1 MSGDNAETGSF
12 AVSKKRSLL
21 SKVLDALD
29 RGSVWVGIG
38 ALVIIVFQMGI
49 EVILRYGFNI
59 AIHYLEMSCLYFVF
73 YVAIIPAGALY
84 RHREHLFVS
93 MLPDYLREHHKT
105 TALRALTLILILMAL
120 AFAIISFYVG
130 ITQTHYHIL
139 MKTTYFEELWAHA
152 GRVPIIVTFVTIPIG
167 FLLLTIFVLEDL
179 IKTLRGVSE

>member
-1 MSGDNAETGSF
+1 
-12 AVSKKRSLL
+12 
-21 SKVLDALD
+21 
-29 RGSVWVGIG
+29 
-38 ALVIIVFQMGI
+38 
-49 EVILRYGFNI
+49 
-59 AIHYLEMSCLYFVF
+59 
-73 YVAIIPAGALY
+73 
-84 RHREHLFVS
+84 

-120 AFAIISFYVG
+120 AFAIISLYVG